1 MHFKEWL
8 SYFRRIRLKVFRK
21 ICWKHGILLK
31 KICHRCFD
39 NNLQKLFRARILQ
52 NCNGQIL
59 LMVGLWL
66 KWLKLQMEIVDKND
80 SIFTRLPS
88 LHISVWIL
96 RTVMHPSA
104 EARTGPSQATNIN
117 LFARIVNLFKLTLWT
132 VFLKSK

>member
-1 MHFKEWL
+1 MMQFKEWFW
-8 SYFRRIRLKVFRK
+8 YFRRICLKVFRK

-31 KICHRCFD
+31 KICRRCFD
-39 NNLQKLFRARILQ
+39 NTLQKLFGTTILQ

-66 KWLKLQMEIVDKND
+66 KLQMEIVDYND

-88 LHISVWIL
+88 LHISDWIL

-104 EARTGPSQATNIN
+104 EARTGPNQATNIN
-117 LFARIVNLFKLTLWT
+117 LFARIVNIFKLTLWT